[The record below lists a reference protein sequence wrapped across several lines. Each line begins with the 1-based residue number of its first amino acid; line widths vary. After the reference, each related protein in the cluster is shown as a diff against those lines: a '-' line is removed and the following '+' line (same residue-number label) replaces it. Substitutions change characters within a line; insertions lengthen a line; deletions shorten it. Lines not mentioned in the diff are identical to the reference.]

1 MYFLLLYR
9 NFLMII
15 SLTFVVVQES
25 LFMQDSSEGVD
36 IEDTATDDHDDDDE
50 EEDNEDE
57 SADGSTDYDEKM
69 DRVAQFQ
76 KAFENA
82 VETDTFGYKT
92 IKLQSEQAAIRT
104 PKDITAI
111 SWAAFCTGDKS
122 NIQREV
128 MKIQA
133 LDMTN
138 VLQRLHLAAAM
149 LMEEKKK
156 LRAKMAL
163 AGIKDSDSLQS
174 DE

>member
-9 NFLMII
+9 NFLMFIVF
-15 SLTFVVVQES
+15 LLLLQES

-76 KAFENA
+76 KAFDNA

-122 NIQREV
+122 NMQREV

>member
-1 MYFLLLYR
+1 MFILL
-9 NFLMII
+9 
-15 SLTFVVVQES
+15 FVVALQES

-36 IEDTATDDHDDDDE
+36 IENTATDDDDDDDE
-50 EEDNEDE
+50 EDDDEDE
-57 SADGSTDYDEKM
+57 SAEGSTDNDEKM

-76 KAFENA
+76 TAFENA
-82 VETDTFGYKT
+82 VEIDTFGYKT

-111 SWAAFCTGDKS
+111 SWAAFCTGDTS
-122 NIQREV
+122 NMQREV

-163 AGIKDSDSLQS
+163 AGIKESDSDSLQS

>member
-1 MYFLLLYR
+1 MGTCVFFLLYLI
-9 NFLMII
+9 FLMVI
-15 SLTFVVVQES
+15 LLLQES

-36 IEDTATDDHDDDDE
+36 IENTATDEHDDDD
-50 EEDNEDE
+50 DDDDDEDE
-57 SADGSTDYDEKM
+57 STEGSTDYDEKM

-76 KAFENA
+76 KAFDNA

-122 NIQREV
+122 NMQREV